1 MRDVLVLI
9 SFDTLKFITA
19 IKRRVV
25 IKYYQ
30 IFGTLVVRQSQEK
43 FQTND
48 FDPTLVPTVPKWI
61 LLSLVI
67 TAHKVD
73 NLSMK
78 INIK

>member
-9 SFDTLKFITA
+9 SFDTLKFITT

-30 IFGTLVVRQSQEK
+30 IFWTLAVRRSQEK
-43 FQTND
+43 FQTNG
-48 FDPTLVPTVPKWI
+48 FDPTLVPAVPKWI
-61 LLSLVI
+61 LLRPVI